1 MPLRV
6 DVNELLTHP
15 GEYVSVSIDEPC
27 SEEMDLRC
35 DGNVRGS
42 LHFSS
47 TANLLVVRG
56 AVTACV
62 VTECPLCLD
71 EVRTKVEAEVDEEF
85 TVESGAITG
94 LADDDAGMEDPAI
107 KALWDGETMNLT
119 ELIRQAVV
127 LAMPGDPLCK
137 SDCRGLCPVCGANRN
152 ETTCACE
159 AATTSPFAALGEIY
173 REREGPED

>member
-1 MPLRV
+1 MSLRV
-6 DVNELLTHP
+6 DINELLTHP
-15 GEYVSVSIDEPC
+15 GEHVTLDIDEPC
-27 SEEMDLRC
+27 SDEMDLRC
-35 DGNVRGS
+35 EGGVRGS

-62 VTECPLCLD
+62 LSECPLCLD
-71 EVRTKVEAEVDEEF
+71 EVRTTVEAEVDEEF

-119 ELIRQAVV
+119 ELMRQALV
-127 LAMPGDPLCK
+127 LAMPGDPVCRP
-137 SDCRGLCPVCGANRN
+137 DCRGLCPVCGARRN
-152 ETTCACE
+152 ETECGCE
-159 AATTSPFAALGEIY
+159 SPAVAPFAALGELY
-173 REREGPED
+173 RGREGTPE